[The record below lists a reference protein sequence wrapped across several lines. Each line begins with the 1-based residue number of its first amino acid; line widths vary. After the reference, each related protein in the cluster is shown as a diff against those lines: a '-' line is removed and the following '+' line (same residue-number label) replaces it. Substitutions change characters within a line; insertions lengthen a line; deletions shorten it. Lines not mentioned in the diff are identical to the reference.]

1 MVRSVTDPEDPR
13 VLFVSHEA
21 TRTGAPIVFLH
32 FLRWLQA
39 NTTLRFEILLLAGG
53 PLAPEF
59 AKVAPTH
66 RVEALGRGSA
76 SYLEAGIAKAGFPRV
91 SDRMK
96 VQRAQR
102 SVKHLTGFDAL
113 YLNSTT
119 SALALRV
126 LPEVPPVVF
135 SHIHELDSAFRYWF
149 PEPDKSTMLR
159 ATDWYIACAE
169 AVGRNLV
176 GEHGVRREQVSCHY
190 EFIQPPVADAE
201 RAAVLRGDLGIPPG
215 VRLVGGSGVV
225 IWRKGPDLFLQAAAA
240 VVRRRPDLDV
250 HFVWVGGVGD
260 EPIPIDQDIEKL
272 GLAGRVHFVGE
283 VEDPADLF
291 SSLDIF
297 CLTSR
302 EDPYPLVMLEAAA
315 LGVPIVSF
323 ANGGAVEFAGVGEVD
338 APRRAVIV
346 PYLDAEAMG
355 AAVVELLEDEPERL
369 AVAARGQTRVLTE
382 HTIDVGAAAL
392 HQEVRDRLKGAT
404 AARPRPTALLE
415 RTRRSATGDDSAA
428 TAPADHR

>member
-1 MVRSVTDPEDPR
+1 MRAVIDAEDPR
-13 VLFVSHEA
+13 ILFVSHEA

-32 FLRWLQA
+32 FLRWLRA
-39 NTTLRFEILLLAGG
+39 NTPLRFEILLLAGG
-53 PLAPEF
+53 PLSAEF

-66 RVEALGRGSA
+66 CVEALGRGSA

-102 SVKHLTGFDAL
+102 SLKHLTGFDAL

-149 PEPDKSTMLR
+149 PEPDRSTMLR

-176 GEHGVRREQVSCHY
+176 GEHGVRREQVSTHY
-190 EFIQPPVADAE
+190 EFIEPPVPDAA
-201 RAAVLRGDLGIPPG
+201 RAAALRTELGIPSG

-240 VVRRRPDLDV
+240 VLRSRPDLDV
-250 HFVWVGGVGD
+250 HFVWVGGSGD
-260 EPIPIDQDIEKL
+260 EPIPIAQDITKL
-272 GLAGRVHFVGE
+272 GLDGRVHFVGE

-291 SSLDIF
+291 SGLDVF

-323 ANGGAVEFAGVGEVD
+323 ANGGAVEFAGHGELD
-338 APRRAVIV
+338 TPRRAVIV
-346 PYLDAEAMG
+346 PYLDAESMG
-355 AAVVELLEDEPERL
+355 AAVVELLEDDEERL
-369 AVAARGQTRVLTE
+369 AVAGRGQHRVLTE
-382 HTIDVGAAAL
+382 HTIDVAAAAL
-392 HQEVRDRLKGAT
+392 HREVLDRLKGESSAQL
-404 AARPRPTALLE
+404 RPVDLDV
-415 RTRRSATGDDSAA
+415 RTRRSPTGDAPARPTSAA
-428 TAPADHR
+428 GA